1 MQKRSDSTQRSAHT
15 QANQGA
21 SNRLLLPV
29 IVLFAV
35 AGAVFAFKH
44 FHQAPP
50 PAADASQN
58 APAEPVAQAQAPA
71 NPPPAAPAPA
81 IQQPHASAVALAPS
95 APARAASSP
104 LHPVSRPGP
113 LPATSGAS
121 VQLIQQLFQSVAA
134 QGPLT
139 PEQAANFKQSLKQL
153 VDQGAAAVPA
163 IRQFLDRNQDVALD
177 SAGGANQVGFS
188 SLRTSLFDAL
198 KQIGGPEST
207 DAFLGTLQST
217 TNPSEIALVAGY
229 LDAQAP
235 GEYRQDALAAAKNLL
250 DQSSQSQGQANAPK
264 HDVGPLFQVI
274 QKYGDMNSI
283 PELVKASSDW
293 PFYSTLAL
301 AGLPDGQGL
310 SSLLERLQDP
320 NQIARPQN
328 ALAVQLLAQM
338 APQYPEAANALLEQV
353 KQNQLPDWV
362 WQKIADG
369 LGGDQYQLTKPDPGA
384 NAVLGVIPGLKTY
397 HLQDGNQTYYSLPY
411 DPSMAADQAAQ
422 RRALIDQFLGAAQ
435 SPVALQALQA
445 ARASLGAPH
454 P

>member
-1 MQKRSDSTQRSAHT
+1 M
-15 QANQGA
+15 
-21 SNRLLLPV
+21 
-29 IVLFAV
+29 
-35 AGAVFAFKH
+35 
-44 FHQAPP
+44 
-50 PAADASQN
+50 
-58 APAEPVAQAQAPA
+58 
-71 NPPPAAPAPA
+71 
-81 IQQPHASAVALAPS
+81 
-95 APARAASSP
+95 
-104 LHPVSRPGP
+104 
-113 LPATSGAS
+113 
-121 VQLIQQLFQSVAA
+121 QLIQHLFQSGAA

-139 PEQAANFKQSLKQL
+139 PEQAADFKQSLKQL

-177 SAGGANQVGFS
+177 NAGGTNQVGFA
-188 SLRTSLFDAL
+188 SLRTSLLDAL

-250 DQSSQSQGQANAPK
+250 DQSSQSQGQGNSPK
-264 HDVGPLFQVI
+264 QDVGPLFQVI
-274 QKYGDMNSI
+274 QKYGDMSSVAD
-283 PELVKASSDW
+283 LVKASSDY

-301 AGLPDGQGL
+301 AGLPEGQGL

-353 KQNQLPDWV
+353 KQAQLPDWV

-369 LGGDQYQLTKPDPGA
+369 LGGDQYQLAKPDPGA

-411 DPSMAADQAAQ
+411 DPSFGPDQTAQ
-422 RRALIDQFLGAAQ
+422 RRVLIDQFLGVAQ
-435 SPVALQALQA
+435 NPVAIQALQA
-445 ARASLGAPH
+445 ARASLSAPH